1 MSHSEYRRIVADA
14 DTAVLFLHGILG
26 TPRHFD
32 FLLPHVPEGWSVVSL
47 LLDGHGA
54 GVQEFSRT
62 SMARWQAQVRQEVD
76 TLLTQHKRLVIA
88 AHSMGTLFAIQTAI
102 AHPDR
107 VAALFLL
114 AVPIRIRPRMKALT
128 PAVRIGLSLGAD
140 SPLPAVA
147 SARNACSITP
157 DRRVWRYAG
166 WAPRYVELF
175 RTIREVADAL
185 PSLAVPTLALQSD
198 GDELVS
204 PAALRVLGRCPAVS
218 LHRLPHSTHYA
229 YDPVDQNRAVALF
242 REMLGNL

>member
-1 MSHSEYRRIVADA
+1 MPHSEYRRMVANA
-14 DTAVLFLHGILG
+14 DTAILFIHGILG

-32 FLLPHVPEGWSVVSL
+32 FLLPHVPAEWSAVSL
-47 LLDGHGA
+47 LLDGHGQ
-54 GVQEFSRT
+54 GVREFSHT
-62 SMARWQAQVRQEVD
+62 SMERWQAQVRQETD
-76 TLLTQHKRLVIA
+76 ALLTSHKRLFIA
-88 AHSMGTLFAIQTAI
+88 AHSMGTLFAIQTAL

-107 VAALFLL
+107 VTALFLL
-114 AVPIRIRPRMKALT
+114 AVPIRIRPQMKALT

-166 WAPRYVELF
+166 WVPRYLELF
-175 RTIREVADAL
+175 RIIREVEEAL
-185 PSLAVPTLALQSD
+185 PSLTVPTLALQSD

-229 YDPVDQNRAVALF
+229 YDPVDQTRAVALF
-242 REMLGNL
+242 REMLENL

>member
-1 MSHSEYRRIVADA
+1 MPHSEYRRIVANA

-32 FLLPHVPEGWSVVSL
+32 FLLPYVPEGWSAVSL

-54 GVQEFSRT
+54 GVQDFSRT

-88 AHSMGTLFAIQTAI
+88 AHSMGTLFAIQTAL

-114 AVPIRIRPRMKALT
+114 AVPIRIRPRIKALA

-140 SPLPAVA
+140 SPLPAVS
-147 SARNACSITP
+147 SAKKAYSISP

-166 WAPRYVELF
+166 WVPRYLELF
-175 RTIREVADAL
+175 RIIREVEEAL
-185 PSLAVPTLALQSD
+185 PGLTIPTIAVQSD
-198 GDELVS
+198 RDELVS
-204 PAALRVLGRCPAVS
+204 TAACLPLGRCPAVT
-218 LHRLPHSTHYA
+218 LHRLPHSSHYG
-229 YDPVDQNRAVALF
+229 YDPVDREKAVTLFKELLQNT
-242 REMLGNL
+242 